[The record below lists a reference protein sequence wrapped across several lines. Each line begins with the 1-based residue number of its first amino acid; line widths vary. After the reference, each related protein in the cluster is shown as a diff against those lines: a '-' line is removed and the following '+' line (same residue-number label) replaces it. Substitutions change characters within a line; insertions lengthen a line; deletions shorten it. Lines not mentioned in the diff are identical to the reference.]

1 MHRLRP
7 PLKGFGQRGPSG
19 KIQRTAIRKI
29 QRKRRRRRRLRLWR
43 ATGLVVPI
51 VGNAKKTKGVEE
63 RQAEERQTGT
73 QPTKIFSPLLAYVL
87 HTNNDHRDFPSKS
100 LTIVL
105 NVHKFLQYVRTYF
118 A

>member
-1 MHRLRP
+1 MSVPTLEDLMHRLRP

-63 RQAEERQTGT
+63 RQAEERQAEERQTGSISGKSVT
-73 QPTKIFSPLLAYVL
+73 SFILL
-87 HTNNDHRDFPSKS
+87 
-100 LTIVL
+100 IV
-105 NVHKFLQYVRTYF
+105 
-118 A
+118 ADC